1 MDTNNN
7 AKYIYSMVNMIYL
20 LSENYNMDLKA
31 HDSVSISIKLMNV
44 WIIGLCIS
52 FTEKWKVAQHN

>member
-1 MDTNNN
+1 MQKMFMDTNNN

-52 FTEKWKVAQHN
+52 FTEK